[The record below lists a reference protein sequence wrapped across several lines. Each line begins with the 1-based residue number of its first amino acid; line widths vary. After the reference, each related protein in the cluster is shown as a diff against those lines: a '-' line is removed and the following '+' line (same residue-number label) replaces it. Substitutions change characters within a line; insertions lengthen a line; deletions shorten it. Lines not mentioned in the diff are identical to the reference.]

1 MKKSEAITLFCGIG
15 CLVGLFAFFGI
26 SSKIAKAEREAKKAQ
41 EALVVMEQRETYAR
55 EQVATQAERLRLK
68 EVEERERL
76 QDNWEWVQT
85 QDSLPIYK
93 RFATRFPNHP
103 EIEAIQKRIIDLE
116 VKEIAA
122 GEYGEMPK
130 AQPLSYGGSTVDME
144 IENKTGYVL
153 TVRYSG
159 TNSKMIVLPVAS
171 TESITLVPGDYQVAA
186 SVSASN
192 VTNYYGRDTM
202 QGGKY
207 SSSFFIQTRPR

>member
-1 MKKSEAITLFCGIG
+1 MKKSEVITLFCGIAF
-15 CLVGLFAFFGI
+15 LVGLFAFFGI
-26 SSKIAKAEREAKKAQ
+26 SSEIAKEEREEKKAQ
-41 EALVVMEQRETYAR
+41 EALVVIEQREAYAR
-55 EQVATQAERLRLK
+55 EQAERLRLK
-68 EVEERERL
+68 EIEERERF

-116 VKEIAA
+116 VKQIAA

-130 AQPLSYGGSTVDME
+130 AQPLSYGGSIVDVE

-159 TNSKMIVLPVAS
+159 TDSKMIVLPVAS
-171 TESITLVPGDYQVAA
+171 TKSIALIPGDYQVAA

-207 SSSFFIQTRPR
+207 SSSFFIQTRTR